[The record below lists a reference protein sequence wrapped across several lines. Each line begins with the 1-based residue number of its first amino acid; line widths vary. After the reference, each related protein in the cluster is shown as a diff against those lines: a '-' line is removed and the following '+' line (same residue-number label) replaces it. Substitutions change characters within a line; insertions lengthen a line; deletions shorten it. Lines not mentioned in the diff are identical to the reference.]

1 MIMENILVFSRII
14 RPICSQKNIVLSK
27 SEQCIS
33 LLGFVKVCLDNINCV
48 GCMFWLFQ
56 LLDPIIFPYRTYK
69 NDGSPTE
76 GQKNCFVP
84 TKFRSFIF
92 INLFWLFD
100 NENSQKFHCVGTQCC
115 WPSVRVQDERKE
127 QLFVTFQRLKD
138 LRFSWW

>member
-1 MIMENILVFSRII
+1 MQWNLYASTYRDFPLRISENCRHESNFTMIMENILVFSRII

-33 LLGFVKVCLDNINCV
+33 LLGFVKVYLDNINCV

-56 LLDPIIFPYRTYK
+56 LLDHIIFPYRTFK

-100 NENSQKFHCVGTQCC
+100 NENSQKFHCVGT
-115 WPSVRVQDERKE
+115 
-127 QLFVTFQRLKD
+127 
-138 LRFSWW
+138 